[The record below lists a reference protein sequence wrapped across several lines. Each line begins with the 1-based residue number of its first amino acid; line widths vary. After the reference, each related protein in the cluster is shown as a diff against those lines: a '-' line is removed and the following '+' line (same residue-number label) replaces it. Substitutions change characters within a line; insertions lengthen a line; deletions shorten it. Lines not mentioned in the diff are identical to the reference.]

1 MAKRKTAS
9 KKNNPTKIVG
19 AIKQV
24 SLGVKEV
31 SDDPT
36 TKIFLGVMLVFIG
49 AFLFFSQLSFL
60 WNWSADYSLNTA
72 NNEALQDLVARNL
85 FGTLGH
91 SISWILMLRGFGIA
105 GFLIAFYVFA
115 MGLRY
120 AFEFRRF
127 KPIGL
132 LNHVI
137 ITGLLISVFV
147 SALVSSHPTVLGGI
161 TAYLSLIHI

>member
-9 KKNNPTKIVG
+9 KKNNPPKIVG
-19 AIKQV
+19 AIKQA

-91 SISWILMLRGFGIA
+91 SIGWILMLR
-105 GFLIAFYVFA
+105 V
-115 MGLRY
+115 
-120 AFEFRRF
+120 
-127 KPIGL
+127 
-132 LNHVI
+132 
-137 ITGLLISVFV
+137 
-147 SALVSSHPTVLGGI
+147 LV
-161 TAYLSLIHI
+161 